1 MLKQRTNALSTNTSC
16 LLELKKLHY
25 RLMIQMRVAIKLNT
39 VNACTLIEFEEV
51 DWEFSY
57 TPERLSSGGRF
68 SVIN

>member
-1 MLKQRTNALSTNTSC
+1 
-16 LLELKKLHY
+16 
-25 RLMIQMRVAIKLNT
+25 MIQMRAAIKLNT